1 MKPVTH
7 DDKKR
12 PMIFVY
18 YIAHIIGFF
27 VQSERL
33 LHFWTV
39 YIKRGAGIFMEYN
52 WEILFEDD
60 VLARGRNYYK
70 GGRVKGFVA
79 SSNNC
84 IARVAGTKMY
94 NVKIM
99 YPGAY
104 NMKMSCNC
112 PYAEDGDY
120 CKHEAAVLY
129 YFEQSKK
136 GSSQWSESL
145 KSNKG
150 NTYFDVGKILEKS
163 DIDDDDVRKARKM
176 IDKGEV
182 KLTKAET
189 KYLQSASGE
198 IQFALNV
205 IGECTSGSY
214 TPFALR
220 VIFTKEK
227 LLFGDCPRDGSTYYS
242 YYSYRG
248 TCTHLLALML
258 LADEYIG
265 KYNPGDDTD
274 FHGSNFM
281 KAYRNMM
288 SNQIIEETSQKKK
301 VVKIE
306 PKLSFGR
313 TADSDLA
320 LSFKI
325 GIEKLYKVKNII
337 ELIET
342 REQNG
347 TLKLGTKNMISFMD
361 YDLDEESGKY
371 YEIIEKAKREADYI
385 SQKISNMRYYYGD
398 NAVYLKDKVD
408 LTPEILDMFYEATKG
423 KTIDIDGSPFTKSI
437 KVTEGKLKGTVE
449 INQLKDNKKFA
460 GLSVS
465 VDIPYIMKGESGSYI
480 LDEEKAVFY
489 KVDELSPMAN
499 MLVES
504 VKDSPDMS
512 FTIGKKN
519 ISEFYYRFLPRLL
532 ECPEIE
538 VVEKGK
544 TPLQKYL
551 PPECEIV
558 FYMDANEDFITG
570 KVKAKY
576 GDEEIYLHKLTD
588 ADFPFPESRD
598 MAYEQ
603 GAVDTMMRYLPDAG
617 SDNETFACEKTG
629 ENTFDLLN
637 EGMKDM
643 MAIGE
648 IHASKD
654 FEKLKIRKAP
664 VTRVGVSV
672 ESGILNLDISTDDMS
687 EEELLELLES
697 YRKKKKFFKLKNGDF
712 IKLDQDDTLE
722 ELMTTM
728 QAMGVDARDF
738 TKGKLHLPLYRAI
751 FVNNLLEEHDEIA
764 ADRDKNFKSLI
775 RNFNTVKESDIEV
788 PENLARILRG
798 YQIYGFKWLS
808 MLSELGFGG
817 ILADDMG
824 LGKTIQVI
832 SLLQS
837 RKNLLEKEGKRLTA
851 LIVCPASLV
860 YNWEEEFRR
869 FAPSVEVR
877 AVAGSLS
884 ERKAILSQEVLPE
897 VLVTSYDLLKRDIGL
912 YEEKKFDYEIIDEAQ
927 FIKNPKAA
935 VSKSVK
941 VINAEH
947 RFALTGTP
955 IENRLSELW
964 SIFDYLMPG
973 FLYTYDRFRSDFE
986 NAITRHKDEEITKQL
1001 KNMVGPFI
1009 LRRLKENVLK
1019 DLPDKMEEIRFS
1031 KFDAAQ
1037 RKLYDAQVTHMKKLL
1052 ESEDYK
1058 SGKDKLKVLA
1068 ELTKIR
1074 QICCDPELITAGYKG
1089 ESAKRASC
1097 LELIESAID
1106 GGHKILLFSQFTSM
1120 FELLERDLREKGIEF
1135 YKITGETKKEERIK
1149 LVHAFNENEV
1159 PLFLIS
1165 LKAGGT
1171 GLNLTGA
1178 DVVIHYDPW
1187 WNLAAQNQATDRA
1200 HRIGQTRKVSVF
1212 KLIVKGTIEEKIV
1225 EMQNAKKDLA
1235 DAILSGEN
1243 ESLMNMSKDQLMELL
1258 G

>member
-1 MKPVTH
+1 
-7 DDKKR
+7 
-12 PMIFVY
+12 
-18 YIAHIIGFF
+18 
-27 VQSERL
+27 
-33 LHFWTV
+33 
-39 YIKRGAGIFMEYN
+39 MEYK
-52 WEILFEDD
+52 WEVLFDED
-60 VLARGRNYYK
+60 VLERGWSYYK
-70 GGRVKGFVA
+70 KGHVKGFAA
-79 SSNNC
+79 SGNSC
-84 IARVAGTKMY
+84 IARVIGTKMY
-94 NVKIM
+94 NVRIM
-99 YPGAY
+99 YPDTV
-104 NMKMSCNC
+104 NMKMSCDC
-112 PYAEDGDY
+112 PYAKDGNF

-129 YFEQSKK
+129 YFEQSRTV
-136 GSSQWSESL
+136 SSQWSKSL

-150 NTYFDVGKILEKS
+150 NTYFNVEKVLEGYSVKED
-163 DIDDDDVRKARKM
+163 DIKEARMM
-176 IDKGEV
+176 INKGEI
-182 KLTKAET
+182 KIIKADT
-189 KYLQSASGE
+189 MYLRSTSGE
-198 IQFALNV
+198 TRFAIDV
-205 IGECTSGSY
+205 IGECTSGRFGS
-214 TPFALR
+214 FDVR
-220 VIFTKEK
+220 VVFTKDK
-227 LLFGDCPRDGSTYYS
+227 LLLDDCARDGSAHYS
-242 YYSYRG
+242 YYSHRSV
-248 TCTHLLALML
+248 CAHVLALL
-258 LADEYIG
+258 IFADDYIA
-265 KYNPGDDTD
+265 KYNPGDSTD
-274 FHGSNFM
+274 LHGDNVLR
-281 KAYRNMM
+281 AYRKML
-288 SNQIIEETSQKKK
+288 SNQIIEEKSQKKNI
-301 VVKIE
+301 VKIE

-313 TADSDLA
+313 DADSDLS

-325 GIEKLYKVKNII
+325 GIEKLYKLKSITNLV
-337 ELIET
+337 ET

-361 YDLDEESGKY
+361 YDFDEESKKY
-371 YEIIEKAKREADYI
+371 YEIIEKAKSEVDYI
-385 SQKISNMRYYYGD
+385 SQKINNLRYYYGD
-398 NAVYLKDKVD
+398 NITLKDKVD
-408 LTPEILDMFYEATKG
+408 LTPEILDMFYESTKG
-423 KTIDIDGSPFTKSI
+423 KTIDIDGSPFIKSI
-437 KVTEGKLKGTVE
+437 KVTEGKLKVTVE
-449 INQLKDNKKFA
+449 IEQLKGKDKKFA
-460 GLSVS
+460 GLSVW
-465 VDIPYIMKGESGSYI
+465 VDIPYIMKGTNNSYI
-480 LDEEKAVFY
+480 LDEENAVFY
-489 KVDELSPMAN
+489 KVDELSPMVN
-499 MLVES
+499 MLIES
-504 VKDSPDMS
+504 VKDTPDMS
-512 FTIGKKN
+512 FTIGKKKL
-519 ISEFYYRFLPRLL
+519 SEFYYRFLPKLL

-538 VVEKGK
+538 VVENGK

-558 FYMDANEDFITG
+558 FYMDANEDFIIG
-570 KVKAKY
+570 KVQARY
-576 GDEEIYLHKLTD
+576 GDEAIHLHKLTD
-588 ADFPFPESRD
+588 ADFPFPETRD
-598 MAYEQ
+598 MEYEQ
-603 GAVDTMMRYLPDAG
+603 NAVNTLMKYLPDVS

-672 ESGILNLDISTDDMS
+672 ESGILNLEISTDDMS

-712 IKLDQDDTLE
+712 IRLEQDDTIE
-722 ELMTTM
+722 ELMATM

-738 TKGKLHLPLYRAI
+738 TKGKLHLPMYRAI

-788 PENLARILRG
+788 PENLAKVLRG

-832 SLLQS
+832 ALLQS
-837 RKNLLEKEGKRLTA
+837 RKNLLEKEGKRLTS

-877 AVAGSLS
+877 AVAGTLA

-897 VLVTSYDLLKRDIGL
+897 VLVTSYDLLKRDIGA
-912 YEEKKFDYEIIDEAQ
+912 YEGKKFDHEIIDEAQ

-986 NAITRHKDEEITKQL
+986 NAITKYKDEEITKQL

-1019 DLPDKMEEIRFS
+1019 DLPDKMEEIRFT

-1052 ESEDYK
+1052 ESEDFK

-1074 QICCDPELITAGYKG
+1074 QICCDPELITTGYTG
-1089 ESAKRASC
+1089 ESAKRESC

-1120 FELLERDLREKGIEF
+1120 FGLLERDLRERGIEF
-1135 YKITGETKKEERIK
+1135 YKITGETRKEERIK
-1149 LVHAFNENEV
+1149 LVHAFNDNEV

-1243 ESLMNMSKDQLMELL
+1243 ESLMNMSREQLMELL

>member
-1 MKPVTH
+1 MCILYCIYHRFFCTIRKIVAH
-7 DDKKR
+7 WDNSYKK
-12 PMIFVY
+12 
-18 YIAHIIGFF
+18 GE
-27 VQSERL
+27 SSL
-33 LHFWTV
+33 D
-39 YIKRGAGIFMEYN
+39 MEYN
-52 WEILFEDD
+52 WEFLFDED
-60 VLARGRNYYK
+60 VLERGRSYYK
-70 GGRVKGFVA
+70 RGKVKSFV
-79 SSNNC
+79 SSKNNC
-84 IARVAGTKMY
+84 MARVYGTQMY
-94 NVKIM
+94 NVKIT
-99 YPGAY
+99 YPDTY
-104 NMKMSCNC
+104 KMKMSCDC
-112 PYAEDGDY
+112 PYAQDGNT
-120 CKHEAAVLY
+120 CKHEAAVLFCY
-129 YFEQSKK
+129 EESVKK
-136 GSSQWSESL
+136 SPKWSESL
-145 KSNKG
+145 KSNNG
-150 NTYFDVGKILEKS
+150 STYFNVGRILNDY
-163 DIDDDDVRKARKM
+163 DIEDNDIKKARKM
-176 IDKGEV
+176 IDKGEL
-182 KLTKAET
+182 KLISARTM
-189 KYLQSASGE
+189 YLKSTSGE
-198 IQFALNV
+198 TNLALNV
-205 IGECTSGSY
+205 LGECTSGRYDS
-214 TPFALR
+214 FSVR
-220 VIFTKEK
+220 VMFTKEE
-227 LLFGDCPRDGSTYYS
+227 LLISDCPIDGNTYYRYFS
-242 YYSYRG
+242 YQ
-248 TCTHLLALML
+248 TMCTHSLALLL
-258 LADEYIG
+258 LADDYIA
-265 KYNPGDDTD
+265 KYNPGDDTNLQGD
-274 FHGSNFM
+274 NVL
-281 KAYRNMM
+281 KAYRKMM
-288 SNQIIEETSQKKK
+288 SNQIIEETVQKKN
-301 VVKIE
+301 VVRIE

-313 TADSDLA
+313 NADSDLA

-325 GIEKLYKVKNII
+325 GIDKLYKLKSITNLVD
-337 ELIET
+337 T
-342 REQNG
+342 RDQNG
-347 TLKLGTKNMISFMD
+347 ALKLGTKNMISFMD
-361 YDLDEESGKY
+361 CDFDEESKKY
-371 YEIIEKAKREADYI
+371 YEIIEKAKREVEYI
-385 SQKISNMRYYYGD
+385 SQKINNLRYYYGD
-398 NAVYLKDKVD
+398 DITIKDKVD

-423 KTIDIDGSPFTKSI
+423 KTIDIDGSAFTKSI
-437 KVTEGKLKGTVE
+437 KVTDGKLKGTVE
-449 INQLKDNKKFA
+449 INQLEDPDKKFA

-465 VDIPYIMKGESGSYI
+465 VDIPYIMKGKNNSYI
-480 LDEEKAVFY
+480 LDEEKGIFY
-489 KVDELSPMAN
+489 KIDELSPMAK
-499 MLVES
+499 MLIES
-504 VKDSPDMS
+504 VKDTPDMS
-512 FTIGKKN
+512 FTIGKKKL
-519 ISEFYYRFLPRLL
+519 SEFYYRFLPKLL
-532 ECPEIE
+532 ECPEME
-538 VVEKGK
+538 VVENGR
-544 TPLQKYL
+544 TQLQKLL
-551 PPECEIV
+551 PPECEIN

-570 KVKAKY
+570 KVQAKY
-576 GDEEIYLHKLTD
+576 GDEEFYLHKLTD

-598 MAYEQ
+598 MEYEQ
-603 GAVDTMMRYLPDAG
+603 NAVNTLMKYLPDAG
-617 SDNETFACEKTG
+617 ADDETFTCEKTG
-629 ENTFDLLN
+629 ENTFDILN
-637 EGMKDM
+637 EGMKDL

-672 ESGILNLDISTDDMS
+672 ESGILNLEISTDDMS
-687 EEELLELLES
+687 EQELLELLES

-712 IKLDQDDTLE
+712 IRLEQNDTIE

-764 ADRDKNFKSLI
+764 ADRDRNFKSLI
-775 RNFNTVKESDIEV
+775 RNFNTIKESDIEV
-788 PENLARILRG
+788 PENLSKVLRG

-832 SLLQS
+832 ALLQS
-837 RKNLLEKEGKRLTA
+837 RKNLLEKEGKKSTT

-860 YNWEEEFRR
+860 YNWEEEFKR
-869 FAPSVEVR
+869 FAPSLDVR
-877 AVAGSLS
+877 AVAGTLA
-884 ERKAILSQEVLPE
+884 ERKSILSQDSMPE

-912 YEEKKFDYEIIDEAQ
+912 YEGKKFDYEIIDEAQ

-986 NAITRHKDEEITKQL
+986 NAITKHKDEEITKQL

-1058 SGKDKLKVLA
+1058 SGKDKLKVLS

-1074 QICCDPELITAGYKG
+1074 QICCDPELITAGYTG

-1120 FELLERDLREKGIEF
+1120 FELLERDLKERGIEF

-1225 EMQNAKKDLA
+1225 EMQNLKKDLA

-1243 ESLMNMSKDQLMELL
+1243 ESLMNMSKEQLMELL